1 MYVTVK
7 GILTHC
13 VVQGDC
19 EAMTYE
25 EIQEKFPKEFALRD
39 QDKFHYRYPKGESY
53 EDLVHR
59 LEPVIMV
66 CIAVYCEQ
74 AQWVWHNTRTL
85 YAQFKLCKVLLQI

>member
-1 MYVTVK
+1 MIGKTVK
-7 GILTHC
+7 GIYSITHC
-13 VVQGDC
+13 VMQGDC

-74 AQWVWHNTRTL
+74 ARHI
-85 YAQFKLCKVLLQI
+85 FCMHS